1 LQHGDYFI
9 VSSFMKTSLRS
20 LVFILAIGSP
30 FIQCRQ
36 TSNNPGA
43 QSNRNLTRVAT
54 ASAPRIAPPIV
65 VKSDSSVVSIMARK
79 QVPILCYHQ
88 IRDFRPKDSERAKD
102 YIVPPVKFAEQ
113 MKLLSDSGFTT
124 ILPAQLM
131 EYLKYGVP
139 VPDKSV
145 MIHFD
150 DADLSQYEVARP
162 ILDQYGFKACYFIMT
177 VVLNK
182 PGYMKKEHIKQL
194 SDEGHVI
201 GSHTWDHM
209 NVKKM
214 EEKDWAIQVIKPSRQ
229 LSEITGKPVEYF
241 AYPFGLWNEE
251 VAKELDDH
259 GFKAAFQLSDKRDS
273 DLPLYTIRRVI
284 IPGQWDAGRMYRFMR
299 GSFN

>member
-1 LQHGDYFI
+1 MF
-9 VSSFMKTSLRS
+9 V
-20 LVFILAIGSP
+20 
-30 FIQCRQ
+30 QCRQ
-36 TSNNPGA
+36 SSSNPGA
-43 QSNRNLTRVAT
+43 QSDRRLTQMETVI
-54 ASAPRIAPPIV
+54 APRTANPVV
-65 VKSDSSVVSIMARK
+65 VKGDSSAVSIIARK

-88 IRDFRPKDSERAKD
+88 IREFRPKDSERAKD
-102 YIVPPVKFAEQ
+102 YIVPPGKFEAQ
-113 MKLLSDSGFTT
+113 MKLLADSGFTT
-124 ILPAQLM
+124 ILPGQLM

-139 VPDKSV
+139 IPARSV

-150 DADLSQYEVARP
+150 DADLSQYEVAKP
-162 ILDQYGFKACYFIMT
+162 VLDKYGFKACFFIMT

-182 PGYMKKEHIKQL
+182 PGYMKREHVKQL

-214 EEKDWAIQVIKPSRQ
+214 GEKDWAIQIEKPSRQ

-259 GFKAAFQLSDKRDS
+259 GFKAAFQLSAKRDS
-273 DLPLYTIRRVI
+273 SQPLYTIRRVI
-284 IPGQWDAGRMYRFMR
+284 IPGQWDAGQMYKFMK

>member
-1 LQHGDYFI
+1 MRTSRIQHIY
-9 VSSFMKTSLRS
+9 
-20 LVFILAIGSP
+20 ILAILSM
-30 FIQCRQ
+30 FVQCRQ
-36 TSNNPGA
+36 TSYNPGA
-43 QSNRNLTRVAT
+43 QSNKSLTKLAT
-54 ASAPRIAPPIV
+54 VSAPRPAIPVV
-65 VKSDSSVVSIMARK
+65 VKGDSSTMSIMARR

-88 IRDFRPKDSERAKD
+88 IREFRTKDSERAKD
-102 YIVPPVKFAEQ
+102 YIVPPGKFEAQ
-113 MKLLSDSGFTT
+113 MKLLADSGFTT

-139 VPDKSV
+139 IPERSV

-150 DADLSQYEVARP
+150 DADLSQYEVAKP
-162 ILDQYGFKACYFIMT
+162 VLDKYGFKACYFIMT

-182 PGYMKKEHIKQL
+182 PGYMKREHVKQL

-214 EEKDWAIQVIKPSRQ
+214 EEKDWAIQVEKPSRQ

-251 VAKELDDH
+251 VANELDHH
-259 GFKAAFQLSDKRDS
+259 GFKAAFQLSEKRDS
-273 DLPLYTIRRVI
+273 SQPLYTIRRVI
-284 IPGQWDAGRMYRFMR
+284 IPGQWDAGRMYKFMK
-299 GSFN
+299 GSFH